1 MRRFRPENIV
11 IIEAQSELGAG
22 KRGAS
27 LGPKALRIRDLNKNG
42 VFKGM
47 KTISISSYDVL
58 LNLKDDEFPKA
69 KSIGH
74 IFDFNRLLSVT
85 IEKELEK
92 GHFVILLSGDHSS
105 AMGGVS
111 GFRNSINHE
120 ECQLIWVDAHG
131 DLHSPY
137 TTPSGN
143 MHGMPLAALM
153 GIDNRKPDSI
163 LDPATSTQWD
173 SLKSELS
180 QGKFLTP
187 EELLLIGIRDLESE
201 EWDLIAKS
209 NLRHLTAENFK
220 TITDLSKNQTFNQW
234 LKSKPTY
241 ISFDVDVM
249 DPSISCG
256 TGTQAANGFLKHHV
270 VDLLHHLLD
279 KCDTHVLEITEVN
292 PLLDKKSCTI
302 DLTLDILEALINK

>member
-1 MRRFRPENIV
+1 MNKPRFRKDNIV

-22 KRGAS
+22 IRGAS
-27 LGPKALRIRDLNKNG
+27 LGPKALRIRDLGKNG
-42 VFKGM
+42 AFKGI

-58 LNLKDDEFPKA
+58 LNRKEEEFPKA

-74 IFDFNRLLSVT
+74 IYDFNRLLSVT

-105 AMGGVS
+105 AIGGVS
-111 GFRNSINHE
+111 GFRKSIGHQK
-120 ECQLIWVDAHG
+120 CQVVWIDAHG

-153 GIDNRKPDSI
+153 GIDNIGSGV
-163 LDPATSTQWD
+163 LDKNTAEHWE
-173 SLKSELS
+173 SLKKELS
-180 QGKFLTP
+180 HEKYLTP
-187 EELLLIGIRDLESE
+187 EELLLVGIRDLEAE
-201 EWDLIAKS
+201 EWNMIEQAKVRHITSEKFKSIS
-209 NLRHLTAENFK
+209 NLSSNETLN
-220 TITDLSKNQTFNQW
+220 SW
-234 LKSKPTY
+234 LKQIPTY

-256 TGTQAANGFLKHHV
+256 TGTKA
-270 VDLLHHLLD
+270 VDGLFKNHIEGLLNHLMVHAD
-279 KCDTHVLEITEVN
+279 VHVLEVTEVN
-292 PLLDKKSCTI
+292 PLLDMKSCTV
-302 DLTLDILEALINK
+302 DLTLEILEELFN